1 MTKLRSAEQRI
12 RIPLFVLK
20 VYSSLSQIHT
30 CLGHIFPNSLSRVL
44 VVVFSLAA
52 VFNLFCNVSPAA
64 ACTATTVSRVTHAVT
79 ALPHGAVLAVYW
91 CRRIRRWRKGSAYCV
106 THRGIP
112 VSRKWNMCSLNS
124 MCRISVVVILDL
136 WIGRCWVTLY
146 FQGKLTD
153 LGLF

>member
-1 MTKLRSAEQRI
+1 MTKLRSAEQGI

-30 CLGHIFPNSLSRVL
+30 CLSHIFFNSLSRVL
-44 VVVFSLAA
+44 VVVFSLAV

-64 ACTATTVSRVTHAVT
+64 ACTVTTVSRVTHAVT
-79 ALPHGAVLAVYW
+79 ALPHDAVFAVYW
-91 CRRIRRWRKGSAYCV
+91 CRRIRRWRKESTYCV

-112 VSRKWNMCSLNS
+112 VSRKWIMCSLNS
-124 MCRISVVVILDL
+124 MCRISVMVILDL
-136 WIGRCWVTLY
+136 WIERCWMTLY
-146 FQGKLTD
+146 FQEKLIN